1 MPTPSWRTNTSVIKQ
16 LTENPANF
24 SFTQAVRLLERASV
38 YENRVGNKQLGQNI
52 AVKPVGRFTPPVSE
66 AIRFLGNPALT
77 FPDSE
82 ISTIRKIKSG
92 DAPEYW
98 EVLVNFIGLV
108 GSLGV
113 LPFHYTEMLM
123 QRVKQKDPTMLHFF
137 DLFNHR
143 VTSLFFRASTKYH
156 LPLAYER
163 TKLLESQAGVSDS
176 HSRVLLSL
184 IGLGTKDLTG
194 RQTIRDESLLFYS
207 GLFSQQVKT
216 ATGLKQIV
224 QSYFDVPVEVQ
235 QFVGQWH
242 DLINDV
248 RTKLPDQQNRT
259 GQNICL
265 GRSTILGRKGWFAQG
280 KTRIVLGPLNQEQYF
295 RFAPGTKNLK
305 ALNELVRLYLGM
317 EREYDFIIQVS
328 RKDIPDKISLNKKQ
342 PPIIGWSTWLSSK
355 PLSSRENSRIMKIH
369 VSANRLK

>member
-1 MPTPSWRTNTSVIKQ
+1 MPSPSWRKNTSVIEQ

-24 SFTQAVRLLERASV
+24 SFSQAVRLLERAAV
-38 YENRVGNKQLGQNI
+38 YENRRSGQKI
-52 AVKPVGRFTPPVSE
+52 AVKPVGRFTPPISETIRFHSNPSLAFPDFEVS
-66 AIRFLGNPALT
+66 AIRKVKP
-77 FPDSE
+77 
-82 ISTIRKIKSG
+82 K
-92 DAPEYW
+92 DAPEHW
-98 EVLVNFIGLV
+98 EMLVNFIGLV

-113 LPFHYTEMLM
+113 MPFHYTEILM
-123 QRVKQKDPTMLHFF
+123 QRIKQKDPTMLHFF

-163 TKLLESQAGVSDS
+163 TKLLENKSGVSDS

-184 IGLGTKDLTG
+184 IGLGTKSLTE
-194 RQTIRDESLLFYS
+194 RHTIRDESLLFYS

-224 QSYFDVPVEVQ
+224 QSYFDAPVEIQ

-248 RTKLPDQQNRT
+248 RTKLPDQQNRM
-259 GQNICL
+259 GQNISL
-265 GRSTILGRKGWFAQG
+265 GLSTILGRKGWFAQG
-280 KTRIVLGPLNQEQYF
+280 KTRIVLGPLNQEQYL

-328 RKDIPDKISLNKKQ
+328 RKDIANKISLNKKR
-342 PPIIGWSTWLSSK
+342 PPVVGWSTWLSSK
-355 PLSSRENSRIMKIH
+355 PLSSQENNLIMKIH
-369 VSANRLK
+369 VSASRLK